1 MINKIILGS
10 SRPPVTVDNEG
21 NDRRIILSHIGE
33 EFADGSPAPSM
44 PDEKIW
50 RGSMAASCSRQIA
63 YRITDTEVSNPLT
76 GADYWRFGLG
86 TLVHNQLKPAIDRW
100 LAKEDG
106 VTAIEEA
113 EVELGEHGYGHV
125 DLTLVAGDKKIVV
138 ELKTI
143 NGTGFKKAIGSEG
156 PRHSALVQGAMYA
169 HASDADLLIICYLT
183 MELCSPSYAEAK
195 GFDDTGRFGA
205 EWHFTKEE
213 FTPIAKAEINRLDWI
228 AENLTEDRGSD
239 TPKATDIPKMFSE
252 YDPAIPWGAEI
263 VDPSNGSWVLEED
276 GSLLG
281 KGRTW
286 MCNYC
291 NYQDRCVNE

>member
-1 MINKIILGS
+1 MIVGS
-10 SRPPVTVDNEG
+10 NRPPVTVDEHGNE
-21 NDRRIILSHIGE
+21 RRIILSHIGE
-33 EFADGSPAPSM
+33 EFAEGSPAPSM

-50 RGSMAASCSRQIA
+50 RGSMAASCARQIA
-63 YRITDTEVSNPLT
+63 YRLCDTEPTNPLT

-86 TLVHNQLKPAIDRW
+86 TMVHNQLKPAIDRW
-100 LAKEDG
+100 LDKEEG

-125 DLTLVAGDKKIVV
+125 DLTLKAGDKTIVV

-143 NGTGFKKAIGSEG
+143 NGTGFKKAIGGEG

-169 HASDADLLIICYLT
+169 HASNADLLIICYLT
-183 MELCSPSYAEAK
+183 MELLSPNYAEAK
-195 GFDDTGRFGA
+195 GFDNTGRFGA

-213 FTPIAKAEINRLDWI
+213 FTPIAEAEINRLDWI
-228 AENLTEDRGSD
+228 ADNLVQGLPHEV
-239 TPKATDIPKMFSE
+239 PKMFSE
-252 YDPAIPWGAEI
+252 YDPDIPWGAEI
-263 VDPSNGSWVLEED
+263 VDPSNGSWILEED

>member
-1 MINKIILGS
+1 MIKKHLETTHN
-10 SRPPVTVDNEG
+10 RTPVTVDEHGNE
-21 NDRRIILSHIGE
+21 RRIILSHIGE
-33 EFADGSPAPSM
+33 EFAEGSPAPSM

-63 YRITDTEVSNPLT
+63 YRLCDTEPSNPLT

-86 TLVHNQLKPAIDRW
+86 TMVHNQLKPAIDRW
-100 LAKEDG
+100 LDKEEG

-125 DLTLVAGDKKIVV
+125 DLTLKAGDKTIVV

-143 NGTGFKKAIGSEG
+143 NGTGFKKAIGGEG

-169 HASDADLLIICYLT
+169 HASNADLLIICYLT
-183 MELCSPSYAEAK
+183 MELLSPNYAEAK
-195 GFDDTGRFGA
+195 GFDNTGRFGA

-213 FTPIAKAEINRLDWI
+213 FTPIAEAEIARLDYI
-228 AENLTEDRGSD
+228 ADNLVQGLPHEVPR
-239 TPKATDIPKMFSE
+239 MFSE
-252 YDPAIPWGAEI
+252 YDPEIPWGAEI
-263 VDPSNGSWVLEED
+263 IDPSTGAWVLEED
-276 GSLLG
+276 NQLLAKG
-281 KGRTW
+281 KTW

-291 NYQDRCVNE
+291 NYQDRCANE

>member
-1 MINKIILGS
+1 MIVGS
-10 SRPPVTVDNEG
+10 NRPPVTVDEHGNE
-21 NDRRIILSHIGE
+21 RRIILSHIGE
-33 EFADGSPAPSM
+33 EFAEGSPAPSM

-63 YRITDTEVSNPLT
+63 YRITDTEISNPLT

-86 TLVHNQLKPAIDRW
+86 TMVHNQLKPAIDRW
-100 LAKEDG
+100 LGKEDG

-113 EVELGEHGYGHV
+113 EVELGDYGYGHV
-125 DLTLVAGDKKIVV
+125 DLTLKAGDKTIVV

-143 NGTGFKKAIGSEG
+143 NGTGFKKAIGGEG

-169 HASDADLLIICYLT
+169 HASNADLLIICYLT
-183 MELCSPSYAEAK
+183 MELLSPNYAEAK
-195 GFDDTGRFGA
+195 GFDNTGRFGA

-228 AENLTEDRGSD
+228 TESLVTWDGNEAVL
-239 TPKATDIPKMFSE
+239 KEATEIPKMFSE
-252 YDPAIPWGAEI
+252 YDPEIPWGAEI
-263 VDPSNGSWVLEED
+263 VDASNGSWILEED

>member
-1 MINKIILGS
+1 M
-10 SRPPVTVDNEG
+10 
-21 NDRRIILSHIGE
+21 
-33 EFADGSPAPSM
+33 
-44 PDEKIW
+44 
-50 RGSMAASCSRQIA
+50 
-63 YRITDTEVSNPLT
+63 
-76 GADYWRFGLG
+76 
-86 TLVHNQLKPAIDRW
+86 VHNQLKPAIDRW
-100 LAKEDG
+100 LDKEEG

-125 DLTLVAGDKKIVV
+125 DLTLKAGDKTIVV

-143 NGTGFKKAIGSEG
+143 NGTGFKKAIGGEG

-169 HASDADLLIICYLT
+169 HASNADLLIICYLT
-183 MELCSPSYAEAK
+183 MELLSPNYAEAK
-195 GFDDTGRFGA
+195 GFDNTGRFGA

-213 FTPIAKAEINRLDWI
+213 FTPIAEAEINRLDWI
-228 AENLTEDRGSD
+228 TESLVTWDGD
-239 TPKATDIPKMFSE
+239 EAVLKEATEIPKMFSE
-252 YDPAIPWGAEI
+252 YDPEIPWGAEI
-263 VDPSNGSWVLEED
+263 VDPSNGSWILEED

>member
-1 MINKIILGS
+1 MIKKHLETTHN
-10 SRPPVTVDNEG
+10 RTPVTVDEHGNE
-21 NDRRIILSHIGE
+21 RRIILSHIGE
-33 EFADGSPAPSM
+33 EFAEGSPAPSM

-63 YRITDTEVSNPLT
+63 YRLCDTEPSNPLT

-86 TLVHNQLKPAIDRW
+86 TMVHNQLKPAIDRW
-100 LAKEDG
+100 LDKEEG

-125 DLTLVAGDKKIVV
+125 DLTLKAGDKTIVV

-143 NGTGFKKAIGSEG
+143 NGTGFKKAIGGEG

-169 HASDADLLIICYLT
+169 HASKADLLIICYLT
-183 MELCSPSYAEAK
+183 MELLSPSWAEAR
-195 GFDDTGRFGA
+195 GFDNTGRFGA

-213 FTPIAKAEINRLDWI
+213 FTPIAEAEIARLDYI
-228 AENLTEDRGSD
+228 ADNLVQGLPHEVPR
-239 TPKATDIPKMFSE
+239 MFSE
-252 YDPAIPWGAEI
+252 YDPEIPWGAEI
-263 VDPSNGSWVLEED
+263 IDPSTGAWVLEED
-276 GSLLG
+276 NQLLAKG
-281 KGRTW
+281 KTW

-291 NYQDRCVNE
+291 NYQDRCANE

>member
-1 MINKIILGS
+1 MIKKHLETTHN
-10 SRPPVTVDNEG
+10 RTPVTVDEHGNE
-21 NDRRIILSHIGE
+21 RRIILSHIGE
-33 EFADGSPAPSM
+33 EFAEGSPAPSM

-63 YRITDTEVSNPLT
+63 YRLCATEPSNPLT

-86 TLVHNQLKPAIDRW
+86 TMVHNQLKPAIDRW
-100 LAKEDG
+100 LDKEEG

-125 DLTLVAGDKKIVV
+125 DLTLKAGDKTIVV

-143 NGTGFKKAIGSEG
+143 NGTGFKKTIGGEG

-169 HASDADLLIICYLT
+169 HASNADLLIICYLT
-183 MELCSPSYAEAK
+183 MELLSPSWAEAR
-195 GFDDTGRFGA
+195 GFDNTGRFGP

-213 FTPIAKAEINRLDWI
+213 FTPIAEAEIARLDYI
-228 AENLTEDRGSD
+228 ADNLVQGLPHEVPR
-239 TPKATDIPKMFSE
+239 MFSE
-252 YDPAIPWGAEI
+252 YDPEIPWGAEI
-263 VDPSNGSWVLEED
+263 IDPSTGAWVLEED
-276 GSLLG
+276 NQLLAKG
-281 KGRTW
+281 KTW

-291 NYQDRCVNE
+291 NYQDRCANE

>member
-1 MINKIILGS
+1 MIKKIILGS
-10 SRPPVTVDNEG
+10 DRPPVTLDENGNE
-21 NDRRIILSHIGE
+21 RRIILSHIGE
-33 EFADGSPAPSM
+33 AFAEGTPAPSM

-63 YRITDTEVSNPLT
+63 YRLCGTEPSNPLT

-86 TLVHNQLKPAIDRW
+86 TMVHTQLKPAIDKW
-100 LAKEDG
+100 LDEEEG

-113 EVELGEHGYGHV
+113 EVEIGEHGYGHI
-125 DLTLVAGDKKIVV
+125 DLTLIAGDKKIVV

-143 NGTGFKKAIGSEG
+143 NGTGFKKAIGGEG

-183 MELCSPSYAEAK
+183 MELLSPSYATAK
-195 GFDDTGRFGA
+195 GFDNTGRIGA

-213 FTPIAKAEINRLDWI
+213 FTPIAEAEISRLDWI
-228 AENLTEDRGSD
+228 ADNLVQGLPHEV
-239 TPKATDIPKMFSE
+239 PKMFSE
-252 YDPAIPWGAEI
+252 YDPEIPWGAEI
-263 VDPSNGSWVLEED
+263 TDPSTGAWLLEED

-291 NYQDRCVNE
+291 NYQDKCVNE

>member
-1 MINKIILGS
+1 MIKKHLETTHN
-10 SRPPVTVDNEG
+10 RTPVTVDEHGNE
-21 NDRRIILSHIGE
+21 RRIILSHIGE
-33 EFADGSPAPSM
+33 EFAEGSPAPSM

-63 YRITDTEVSNPLT
+63 YRLCDTEPSNPLT

-86 TLVHNQLKPAIDRW
+86 TMVHNQLKPAIDRW
-100 LAKEDG
+100 LDKEEG

-125 DLTLVAGDKKIVV
+125 DLTLKAGDKTIVV

-143 NGTGFKKAIGSEG
+143 NGTGFKKAIGGEG

-169 HASDADLLIICYLT
+169 HASNADLLIICYLT
-183 MELCSPSYAEAK
+183 MELLSPSWAEAR
-195 GFDDTGRFGA
+195 GFDNTGRFGA

-213 FTPIAKAEINRLDWI
+213 FTPIAEAEIDLLYYI
-228 AENLTEDRGSD
+228 ADNLVQGLPHEVPR
-239 TPKATDIPKMFSE
+239 MFSE
-252 YDPAIPWGAEI
+252 YDPEIPWGAEI
-263 VDPSNGSWVLEED
+263 IDPSTGAWVLEED
-276 GSLLG
+276 NQLLAKG
-281 KGRTW
+281 KTW

-291 NYQDRCVNE
+291 NYQDRCANE

>member
-1 MINKIILGS
+1 MIKKHLETTHN
-10 SRPPVTVDNEG
+10 RTPVTVDEHGNE
-21 NDRRIILSHIGE
+21 RRIILSHIGE
-33 EFADGSPAPSM
+33 EFAEGSPAPSM

-63 YRITDTEVSNPLT
+63 YRLCDTEPSNPLT

-86 TLVHNQLKPAIDRW
+86 TMVHNQLKPAIDRW
-100 LAKEDG
+100 LDKEEG

-125 DLTLVAGDKKIVV
+125 DLTLKAGDKTIVV

-143 NGTGFKKAIGSEG
+143 NGTGFKKAIGGEG

-169 HASDADLLIICYLT
+169 HASNADLLIICYLT
-183 MELCSPSYAEAK
+183 MELLSPNYAEAK
-195 GFDDTGRFGA
+195 GFYNTGRFGA

-213 FTPIAKAEINRLDWI
+213 FTPIAEAEIARLDYI
-228 AENLTEDRGSD
+228 ADNLVQGLPHEVPR
-239 TPKATDIPKMFSE
+239 MFSE
-252 YDPAIPWGAEI
+252 YDPEIPWGAEI
-263 VDPSNGSWVLEED
+263 IDPSTGAWVLEED
-276 GSLLG
+276 NQLLAKG
-281 KGRTW
+281 KTW

-291 NYQDRCVNE
+291 NYQDRCANE

>member
-1 MINKIILGS
+1 MIKKHLETTHN
-10 SRPPVTVDNEG
+10 RTPVTVDEHGNE
-21 NDRRIILSHIGE
+21 RRIILSHIGE
-33 EFADGSPAPSM
+33 EFAEGSPAPSM

-63 YRITDTEVSNPLT
+63 YRLCDTEPSNPLT

-86 TLVHNQLKPAIDRW
+86 TMVHNQLKPAIDRW
-100 LAKEDG
+100 LDKEEG

-125 DLTLVAGDKKIVV
+125 DLTLKAGDKTIVV

-143 NGTGFKKAIGSEG
+143 NGTGFKKAIGGEG

-169 HASDADLLIICYLT
+169 HASNADLLIICYLT
-183 MELCSPSYAEAK
+183 MELLSPSWAEAR
-195 GFDDTGRFGA
+195 GFDNTGRFGA

-213 FTPIAKAEINRLDWI
+213 FTPIAEAEIARLDYI
-228 AENLTEDRGSD
+228 ADNLVQGLPHEVPR
-239 TPKATDIPKMFSE
+239 MFSE
-252 YDPAIPWGAEI
+252 YDPEIPWGAEI
-263 VDPSNGSWVLEED
+263 IDPSTGAWVLEED
-276 GSLLG
+276 NQLLAKG
-281 KGRTW
+281 KTW

-291 NYQDRCVNE
+291 NYQDRCANE

>member
-1 MINKIILGS
+1 MINKMIVGS
-10 SRPPVTVDNEG
+10 NRPPVTVDEHGNE
-21 NDRRIILSHIGE
+21 RRIILSHIGE
-33 EFADGSPAPSM
+33 EFAEGSPAPSM

-50 RGSMAASCSRQIA
+50 RGSMAASCARQIA
-63 YRITDTEVSNPLT
+63 YRLCDTEPTNPLT

-86 TLVHNQLKPAIDRW
+86 TMVHNQLKPAIDRW
-100 LAKEDG
+100 LDKEEG

-125 DLTLVAGDKKIVV
+125 DLTLKAGDKTIVV

-143 NGTGFKKAIGSEG
+143 NGTGFKKAIGGEG

-169 HASDADLLIICYLT
+169 HASNADLLIICYLT
-183 MELCSPSYAEAK
+183 MELLSPNYAEAK
-195 GFDDTGRFGA
+195 GFDNTGRFGA

-213 FTPIAKAEINRLDWI
+213 FTPIAEAEINRLDWI
-228 AENLTEDRGSD
+228 ADNLVQGLPHEV
-239 TPKATDIPKMFSE
+239 PKMFSE
-252 YDPAIPWGAEI
+252 YDPEIPWGAEI
-263 VDPSNGSWVLEED
+263 VDASNGSWILEED

>member
-1 MINKIILGS
+1 MIKKMIVGS
-10 SRPPVTVDNEG
+10 NRPPVTVDEHGNE
-21 NDRRIILSHIGE
+21 RRIILSHIGE
-33 EFADGSPAPSM
+33 EFAEGSPAPSM

-63 YRITDTEVSNPLT
+63 YRLCDTEPSNPLT

-86 TLVHNQLKPAIDRW
+86 TMVHNQLKPAIDRW
-100 LAKEDG
+100 LDKEEG

-125 DLTLVAGDKKIVV
+125 DLTLKAGDKTIVV

-143 NGTGFKKAIGSEG
+143 NGTGFKKAIGGEG

-169 HASDADLLIICYLT
+169 HASNADLLIICYLT
-183 MELCSPSYAEAK
+183 MELLSPSWAEAR
-195 GFDDTGRFGA
+195 GFDNTGRFGA

-213 FTPIAKAEINRLDWI
+213 FTPIAEAEIARLDYI
-228 AENLTEDRGSD
+228 ADNLVQGLPHEVPR
-239 TPKATDIPKMFSE
+239 MFSE
-252 YDPAIPWGAEI
+252 YDPEIPWGAEI
-263 VDPSNGSWVLEED
+263 IDPSTGAWVLEED
-276 GSLLG
+276 NQLLAKG
-281 KGRTW
+281 KTW

-291 NYQDRCVNE
+291 NYQDRCANE

>member
-1 MINKIILGS
+1 MIKKHLETTHN
-10 SRPPVTVDNEG
+10 RTPVTVDEHGNE
-21 NDRRIILSHIGE
+21 RRIILSHIGE
-33 EFADGSPAPSM
+33 EFAEGSPAPSM

-63 YRITDTEVSNPLT
+63 YRLCDTEPSNPLT

-86 TLVHNQLKPAIDRW
+86 TMVHNQLKPAIDRW
-100 LAKEDG
+100 LDKEEG

-125 DLTLVAGDKKIVV
+125 DLTLKAGDKTIVV

-143 NGTGFKKAIGSEG
+143 NGTGFKKAIGGEG

-169 HASDADLLIICYLT
+169 HASNADLLIICYLT
-183 MELCSPSYAEAK
+183 MELLSPSWAEAR
-195 GFDDTGRFGA
+195 GFDNTGRFGA

-213 FTPIAKAEINRLDWI
+213 FTPIAEAEIARLDYI
-228 AENLTEDRGSD
+228 ADNLVQGLPHEVPR
-239 TPKATDIPKMFSE
+239 MFSE
-252 YDPAIPWGAEI
+252 YDPEIPWGAEI
-263 VDPSNGSWVLEED
+263 IAPSTGAWVLEED
-276 GSLLG
+276 NQLLAKG
-281 KGRTW
+281 KTW

-291 NYQDRCVNE
+291 NYQDRCANE

>member
-1 MINKIILGS
+1 MIKKHLETTHN
-10 SRPPVTVDNEG
+10 RTPVTVDEHGNE
-21 NDRRIILSHIGE
+21 RRIILSHIGE
-33 EFADGSPAPSM
+33 EFAEGSPAPSM

-63 YRITDTEVSNPLT
+63 YRLCDTEPSNPLT

-86 TLVHNQLKPAIDRW
+86 TMVHNQLKPAIDRW
-100 LAKEDG
+100 LDKEEG

-125 DLTLVAGDKKIVV
+125 DLTLKAGDKTIVV

-143 NGTGFKKAIGSEG
+143 NGTGFKKAIGGEG

-169 HASDADLLIICYLT
+169 HASNADLLIICYLT
-183 MELCSPSYAEAK
+183 MELLSPSWAEAR
-195 GFDDTGRFGA
+195 GFDNTGRFGA

-213 FTPIAKAEINRLDWI
+213 FTPIAEAEISRLDWI
-228 AENLTEDRGSD
+228 ADNLVQGLPHEVPR
-239 TPKATDIPKMFSE
+239 MFSE
-252 YDPAIPWGAEI
+252 YDPEIPWGAEI
-263 VDPSNGSWVLEED
+263 IDPSTGAWVLEED
-276 GSLLG
+276 NQLLAKG
-281 KGRTW
+281 KTW

-291 NYQDRCVNE
+291 NYQDRCANE

>member
-1 MINKIILGS
+1 MIVGS
-10 SRPPVTVDNEG
+10 NRPPVTVDEHGNE
-21 NDRRIILSHIGE
+21 RRIILSHIGE
-33 EFADGSPAPSM
+33 EFAEGSPAPSM

-50 RGSMAASCSRQIA
+50 RGSMAASCARQIA
-63 YRITDTEVSNPLT
+63 YRLCDTEPTNPLT

-86 TLVHNQLKPAIDRW
+86 TMVHNQLKPAIDRW
-100 LAKEDG
+100 LDKEEG

-125 DLTLVAGDKKIVV
+125 DLTLKAGDKTIVV

-143 NGTGFKKAIGSEG
+143 NGTGFKKAIGGEG

-169 HASDADLLIICYLT
+169 HASNADLLIICYLT
-183 MELCSPSYAEAK
+183 MELLSPNYAEAK
-195 GFDDTGRFGA
+195 GFDNTGRFGA

-213 FTPIAKAEINRLDWI
+213 FTPIAEAEINRLDWI
-228 AENLTEDRGSD
+228 ADNLVQGLPHEV
-239 TPKATDIPKMFSE
+239 PKMFSE
-252 YDPAIPWGAEI
+252 YDPDIPWGAEI
-263 VDPSNGSWVLEED
+263 VDASNGSWILEED

>member
-1 MINKIILGS
+1 MIVGS
-10 SRPPVTVDNEG
+10 NRPPVTVDEHGNE
-21 NDRRIILSHIGE
+21 RRIILSHIGE
-33 EFADGSPAPSM
+33 EFAEGSPAPSM

-50 RGSMAASCSRQIA
+50 RGSMAASCARQIA
-63 YRITDTEVSNPLT
+63 YRLCDTEPTNPLT

-86 TLVHNQLKPAIDRW
+86 TMVHNQLKPAIDRW
-100 LAKEDG
+100 LDKEEG

-125 DLTLVAGDKKIVV
+125 DLTLKAGDKTIVV

-143 NGTGFKKAIGSEG
+143 NGTGFKKAIGGEG

-169 HASDADLLIICYLT
+169 HASNADLLIICYLT
-183 MELCSPSYAEAK
+183 MELLSPNYAEAK
-195 GFDDTGRFGA
+195 GFDNTGRFGA

-213 FTPIAKAEINRLDWI
+213 FTPIAEAEINRLDWI
-228 AENLTEDRGSD
+228 ADNLVQGLPHEV
-239 TPKATDIPKMFSE
+239 PKMFSE
-252 YDPAIPWGAEI
+252 YDPEIPWGAEI
-263 VDPSNGSWVLEED
+263 VDASNGSWILEED

>member
-1 MINKIILGS
+1 MIKKHLETTHN
-10 SRPPVTVDNEG
+10 RTPVTVDEHGNE
-21 NDRRIILSHIGE
+21 RRIILSHIGE
-33 EFADGSPAPSM
+33 EFAEGSPAPSM

-63 YRITDTEVSNPLT
+63 YRLCDTEPSNPLT

-86 TLVHNQLKPAIDRW
+86 TMVHNQLKPAIDRW
-100 LAKEDG
+100 LDKEEG

-125 DLTLVAGDKKIVV
+125 DLTLKAGDKTIVV

-143 NGTGFKKAIGSEG
+143 NGTGFKKAIGGEG

-169 HASDADLLIICYLT
+169 HASNADLLIICYLT
-183 MELCSPSYAEAK
+183 MELLSPSWAEAR
-195 GFDDTGRFGA
+195 GFDNTGRFGA

-213 FTPIAKAEINRLDWI
+213 FTPIAEAEIARLDYI
-228 AENLTEDRGSD
+228 ADNLVQGLPHEVPR
-239 TPKATDIPKMFSE
+239 MFSE
-252 YDPAIPWGAEI
+252 YDPEIPWGAEI
-263 VDPSNGSWVLEED
+263 IDPSTGAWVLEED
-276 GSLLG
+276 NQLLAKG
-281 KGRTW
+281 KTW

-291 NYQDRCVNE
+291 NYQDRCAND

>member
-1 MINKIILGS
+1 MIKKHLETTHN
-10 SRPPVTVDNEG
+10 RTPVTVDEHGNE
-21 NDRRIILSHIGE
+21 RRIILSHIGE
-33 EFADGSPAPSM
+33 EFAEGSPAPSM

-63 YRITDTEVSNPLT
+63 YRLCDTEPSNPLT

-86 TLVHNQLKPAIDRW
+86 TMVHKQLKPAIDRW
-100 LAKEDG
+100 LDKEEG

-125 DLTLVAGDKKIVV
+125 DLTLKAGDKTIVV

-143 NGTGFKKAIGSEG
+143 NGTGFKKAIGGEG

-169 HASDADLLIICYLT
+169 HASNADLLIICYLT
-183 MELCSPSYAEAK
+183 MELLSPSWAEAR
-195 GFDDTGRFGA
+195 GFDNTGRFGA

-213 FTPIAKAEINRLDWI
+213 FTPIAEAEIARLDYI
-228 AENLTEDRGSD
+228 ADNLVQGLPHEVPR
-239 TPKATDIPKMFSE
+239 MFSE
-252 YDPAIPWGAEI
+252 YDPEIPWGAEI
-263 VDPSNGSWVLEED
+263 IDPSTGAWVLEED
-276 GSLLG
+276 NQLLAKG
-281 KGRTW
+281 KTW

-291 NYQDRCVNE
+291 NYQDRCANE

>member
-1 MINKIILGS
+1 MIVGS
-10 SRPPVTVDNEG
+10 NRPPVTVDEHGNE
-21 NDRRIILSHIGE
+21 RRIILSHIGE
-33 EFADGSPAPSM
+33 EFAEGSPAPSM

-63 YRITDTEVSNPLT
+63 YRLCDTEPSNPLT

-86 TLVHNQLKPAIDRW
+86 TMVHNQLKPAIDRW
-100 LAKEDG
+100 LDKEEG

-125 DLTLVAGDKKIVV
+125 DLTLKAGDKTIVV

-143 NGTGFKKAIGSEG
+143 NGTGFKKAIGGEG

-169 HASDADLLIICYLT
+169 HASNADLLIICYLT
-183 MELCSPSYAEAK
+183 MELLSPSWAEAR
-195 GFDDTGRFGA
+195 GFDNTGRFGA

-213 FTPIAKAEINRLDWI
+213 FTPIAEAEIARLDYI
-228 AENLTEDRGSD
+228 ADNLVQGLPHEVPR
-239 TPKATDIPKMFSE
+239 MFSE
-252 YDPAIPWGAEI
+252 YDPEIPWGAEI
-263 VDPSNGSWVLEED
+263 IDPSTGAWVLEED
-276 GSLLG
+276 NQLLAKG
-281 KGRTW
+281 KTW

-291 NYQDRCVNE
+291 NYQDRCANE

>member
-1 MINKIILGS
+1 MIKKHLETTHN
-10 SRPPVTVDNEG
+10 RTPVTVDEHGNE
-21 NDRRIILSHIGE
+21 RRIILSHIGE
-33 EFADGSPAPSM
+33 EFAEGSPAPSM

-63 YRITDTEVSNPLT
+63 YRLCDTEPSNPLT

-86 TLVHNQLKPAIDRW
+86 TMVHNQLKPAIDRW
-100 LAKEDG
+100 LDKEEG

-113 EVELGEHGYGHV
+113 EVELGDYGYGHV
-125 DLTLVAGDKKIVV
+125 DLTLKAGDKTIVV

-143 NGTGFKKAIGSEG
+143 NGTGFKKAIGGEG

-169 HASDADLLIICYLT
+169 HASNADLLIICYLT
-183 MELCSPSYAEAK
+183 MELLSPSWAEAR
-195 GFDDTGRFGA
+195 GFDNTGRFGA

-213 FTPIAKAEINRLDWI
+213 FTPIAEAEIARLDYI
-228 AENLTEDRGSD
+228 ADNLVQGLPHEVPR
-239 TPKATDIPKMFSE
+239 MFSE
-252 YDPAIPWGAEI
+252 YDPEIPWGAEI
-263 VDPSNGSWVLEED
+263 IDPSTGAWVLEED
-276 GSLLG
+276 NQLLAKG
-281 KGRTW
+281 KTW